1 MASYLENYLSSI
13 NSLPPEIK
21 RNFKLMLDL
30 DKKASEITDQIEG
43 ICNQYKPSK
52 SRGYQKSYMSEEEV
66 DRHLESLQDAVEW
79 SEEKVRIAN
88 QTYQMVDKH
97 IRKLDQ
103 DLLKFKEELELEKRE
118 HEKQEKQYKRAK
130 GKIVEEKKDEM
141 EVDIPA
147 EIKQEE
153 VKPVVEMS
161 TVLPEVPIDP
171 NEPVYCLCRRIS
183 FGEMIGCDNDDC
195 KYEWFHFPCVGLT
208 APVQG
213 KWYCPICVR
222 EMEGNQ

>member
-1 MASYLENYLSSI
+1 
-13 NSLPPEIK
+13 
-21 RNFKLMLDL
+21 
-30 DKKASEITDQIEG
+30 
-43 ICNQYKPSK
+43 
-52 SRGYQKSYMSEEEV
+52 
-66 DRHLESLQDAVEW
+66 
-79 SEEKVRIAN
+79 
-88 QTYQMVDKH
+88 MVDKH